1 MTRIFTFLF
10 VSLLCF
16 GVYAADDFVV
26 LSPETKL
33 DVTSDGILSFTNCDL
48 TLDTGSG
55 DQTAGSTDI
64 TARYW
69 NNNVTF
75 LGWKVSKNDKVTIN
89 IPEGEKLYKLE
100 LYGFSNGDNWDY
112 LLNYGEDEWGDPAW
126 VDPIGGEVKDN
137 AKIQNAQYPIDPC
150 GYVTDGAKTEWTK
163 EKAGYTFASL
173 DFSDAP
179 YEQKFTFVISG
190 NNTCA
195 LGLRC
200 WLNAPGPGPG
210 PGGDVILGD
219 ANDDTMVNV
228 NDITTVATYI
238 LTNQA
243 DPFNAKNADVNEDG
257 VINVNDITAIAA
269 IILGN

>member
-1 MTRIFTFLF
+1 MKKIFTFLF
-10 VSLLCF
+10 ALLLC
-16 GVYAADDFVV
+16 GGMYAADDFVV
-26 LSPETKL
+26 LSPETKA

-55 DQTAGSTDI
+55 DQTAGSTDA
-64 TARYW
+64 TSRYW

-75 LGWKVSKNDKVTIN
+75 LGWKVSKNDKVTIYL
-89 IPEGEKLYKLE
+89 PEGKKLYKVE
-100 LYGFSNGDNWDY
+100 MFGFSNGDNWDY

-137 AKIQNAQYPIDPC
+137 AKIQTAQYPIDPC

-179 YEQKFTFVISG
+179 YEEKFTFVISG

-195 LGLRC
+195 FGLRC
-200 WLNAPGPGPG
+200 WLNAPGPDPQ
-210 PGGDVILGD
+210 VILGD
-219 ANDDTMVNV
+219 ANDDTFVNV
-228 NDITTVATYI
+228 NDITTIANYI
-238 LTNQA
+238 LNGST
-243 DPFNAKNADVNEDG
+243 DPFNFKNADVNGDNT
-257 VINVNDITAIAA
+257 INVNDIVETAA
-269 IILGN
+269 IILEK

>member
-1 MTRIFTFLF
+1 MRIFTSLF
-10 VSLLCF
+10 AIVFC
-16 GVYAADDFVV
+16 GMVCAQGNYVV
-26 LSPETKL
+26 LAPETEKEC
-33 DVTSDGILSFTNCDL
+33 TSDGILSFTNCDL

-64 TARYW
+64 TSRHW

-89 IPEGEKLYKLE
+89 IPDGQKLYKLE

-126 VDPIGGEVKDN
+126 VDELGEGVKDN
-137 AKIQNAQYPIDPC
+137 AKIQEATYPIDPC

-163 EKAGYTFASL
+163 ENAGYTFASL
-173 DFSDAP
+173 DFTDAP
-179 YEQKFTFVISG
+179 YEGKFTFVISG

-195 LGLRC
+195 IGLRC
-200 WLNAPGPGPG
+200 WLEAPG
-210 PGGDVILGD
+210 PGGDEVKGD
-219 ANDDTMVNV
+219 ANSDGNV
-228 NDITTVATYI
+228 DVSDITTVATYI
-238 LTNQA
+238 LTGSA
-243 DPFNAKNADVNEDG
+243 DNFNFKNADVDG
-257 VINVNDITAIAA
+257 DNSITVSDITGIAS